1 MKTPHIPQ
9 MPELKKAAIAGITFN
24 YYEAG
29 QGVPLILLHGWRQT
43 SYIWRK
49 VLPALQEH
57 YRVIAIDLPG
67 MGNSDISPTADTQTV
82 ARLIKSFCDHFD
94 LPEVHL
100 IAHDVGAWVAVTFAL
115 EYEKSLLS
123 LIVLDAG
130 IPGLI
135 PDETFSPMNAQK
147 IWQFYFHAITGM
159 PEFLIAGKEK
169 EYLSWYF
176 TKKTTVK
183 DAISEEDMAVYVDA
197 YTGKERLRNGFDY
210 YRAFPESANQN
221 KSYQHKLHIPIL
233 AIGGDDAQ
241 GLNMGRAMQKIA
253 GKEIQSVSIP
263 GCGHY
268 IVEEHPGKFLTLALE
283 FLAPGLKQPS

>member
-1 MKTPHIPQ
+1 
-9 MPELKKAAIAGITFN
+9 MPGLKKAEIFGITFN

-29 QGVPLILLHGWRQT
+29 QGAPLILLHGWPQT

-57 YRVIAIDLPG
+57 YHVFALDLPG
-67 MGNSDISPTADTQTV
+67 MGNSDLSPTADTQTV

-135 PDETFSPMNAQK
+135 PDETFSPMNVQK
-147 IWQFYFHAITGM
+147 IWQFYFHAIQGM
-159 PEFLIAGKEK
+159 PEFLIEGKEK

-176 TKKTTVK
+176 TKKTAIK
-183 DAISEEDMAVYVDA
+183 DAISEEDMAVYIEA
-197 YTGKERLRNGFDY
+197 YTGKERLRSGFDY

-221 KSYQHKLHIPIL
+221 KTYQHKLGIPIL
-233 AIGGDDAQ
+233 AIGGDDGH
-241 GLNMGRAMQKIA
+241 GLNMGRAMQKIS
-253 GKEIQSVSIP
+253 GTEIQSVSIP
-263 GCGHY
+263 HCGHY
-268 IVEEHPGKFLTLALE
+268 IVEEQPEIFIALTLD
-283 FLAPGLKQPS
+283 FLAGSLKQSV